1 MAGYSWSTPAVDM
14 GTPAMVNRP
23 EDPPRKQDAPAAWD
37 TIDWRAQEGQV
48 RRLRQRIFK
57 ASQEGDLAKVRSL
70 QKLMLR
76 SRANTLVSVRQVT
89 QRNAGRRTA
98 GVDGEVAMTSE
109 ARAQVAVRVH
119 QSITSWQ
126 PRAVRRVYIPK
137 ASDKTKMR
145 PLGIPVLMDRCHQ
158 ARVRN
163 ALEPE
168 WEARLEPRSYGFR
181 PGRSCQDAI
190 AAIYTTCKGPMAK
203 RLWALDADLAAAFDR
218 INHDRLLEAI
228 GGFPARDM
236 IRDWLKA
243 GVFEPGK
250 GFAPTEEG
258 TPQGGVISPL
268 LLNVAL
274 HGLEEAAGVRY
285 YLTGVNAGRAVPGSP
300 ILVRYADDMVVLCH
314 SHRQAE
320 QVKARLAEWL
330 APRGLV
336 FNEGKTR
343 IVSLNQGFDFLGF
356 NVRRYNRKLLIK
368 PGKAAIRRLRKRLA
382 AELRRLRGSNVMAV
396 LAKLTP
402 IIRGWAAYYRGVVSS
417 RLFSSLDHYLW
428 QLLYKWA
435 TWSHANKPKSWI
447 VGRYFG
453 KFNKFRNDRW
463 VFGRDS
469 DTYLVKFSWTDI
481 VRHVMVKGTAS
492 PDDPAL
498 ADYWAERREK
508 VKPPLDRYTLR
519 LLTRQDARCPLCGDH
534 LLTAEQPSQSPEQ
547 WEQWWLQVTRK
558 AIAASYLVH
567 HGRPGSPDGDQTRLM
582 HASCH
587 RGHLARQRREP
598 ALLPAAPERL
608 A

>member
-1 MAGYSWSTPAVDM
+1 
-14 GTPAMVNRP
+14 MVNGP
-23 EDPPRKQDAPAAWD
+23 EDRPRKQDAPAAWD

-89 QRNAGRRTA
+89 QRNTGRKTA
-98 GVDGEVAMTSE
+98 GIDGEVALTSE

-119 QSITSWQ
+119 QSIASWQ

-168 WEARLEPRSYGFR
+168 WEARFEPRSYGFR

-218 INHDRLLEAI
+218 IDHDRLLEAI

-243 GVFEPGK
+243 GVFEAGK

-285 YLTGVNAGRAVPGSP
+285 NSTGVNAGRAMPGSP

-320 QVKARLAEWL
+320 LVKARLAEWL

-336 FNEGKTR
+336 FNEGKTG

-368 PGKAAIRRLRKRLA
+368 PGKAAVRRLRKRLA
-382 AELRRLRGSNVMAV
+382 AEMRRLRGSNVMAV
-396 LAKLTP
+396 LAKLSP
-402 IIRGWAAYYRGVVSS
+402 VIRGWAAYYRGVVSS
-417 RLFSSLDHYLW
+417 RLFSSLDHYL
-428 QLLYKWA
+428 LLA
-435 TWSHANKPKSWI
+435 A
-447 VGRYFG
+447 R
-453 KFNKFRNDRW
+453 
-463 VFGRDS
+463 
-469 DTYLVKFSWTDI
+469 
-481 VRHVMVKGTAS
+481 
-492 PDDPAL
+492 L
-498 ADYWAERREK
+498 A
-508 VKPPLDRYTLR
+508 
-519 LLTRQDARCPLCGDH
+519 GD
-534 LLTAEQPSQSPEQ
+534 
-547 WEQWWLQVTRK
+547 
-558 AIAASYLVH
+558 
-567 HGRPGSPDGDQTRLM
+567 TRLSFGG
-582 HASCH
+582 ALC
-587 RGHLARQRREP
+587 RWAAGGGHLGGGRQRE
-598 ALLPAAPERL
+598 
-608 A
+608 